1 MSESLLTPLDIADRE
16 FKKVLRGYDPAEVDA
31 FLDQIVD
38 DMQVYAERLQESD
51 REISRLREKLADYDR
66 LKESL
71 QETLVF
77 AQKSAEDRTRA
88 AESQAE
94 SILAEARVQAERIH
108 SECHCQLGSIRQEI
122 EELRGLRES
131 FLADFRALLSR
142 YGSLVASLEAAREES
157 L

>member
-1 MSESLLTPLDIADRE
+1 MSELLLKPMDIADRV
-16 FKKVLRGYDPAEVDA
+16 FKKTLRGYDPLEVDA

-38 DMQVYAERLQESD
+38 DVQIYAERIRESERLVD
-51 REISRLREKLADYDR
+51 QLREKQQGYEQ

-71 QETLVF
+71 QETLLF

-94 SILAEARVQAERIH
+94 AIIAEAQAEVERIH
-108 SECHCQLGSIRQEI
+108 AENRCHVAALRQEV
-122 EELRGLRES
+122 EELRDMRDR

-142 YGSLVASLEAAREES
+142 YGSLVESMEAAREES
-157 L
+157 R